1 MVSVAQ
7 GAARVGEAAAYS
19 AVQFLRFG
27 FPNDLGLGR
36 KGTDVSPRCVLS
48 GLLLAILICVVCGC
62 GESEEAKACKD
73 AQWAAKAAWAES
85 ERELRELRTW
95 LREYDVWHLQSRNPD
110 ARIAE
115 MKKSRDKKWK
125 MWVAAA
131 EASQLADEGAW
142 DAPSKA
148 VFTARQGVRSCDQ
161 AASSSPPVQKR
172 GGADASEDE
181 PEDVMVLDWY
191 TPGRR
196 ALKTCRDAG
205 QVSEAAWA
213 ACESEEPT
221 SEEEKALEE
230 KTYSFF

>member
-1 MVSVAQ
+1 
-7 GAARVGEAAAYS
+7 
-19 AVQFLRFG
+19 
-27 FPNDLGLGR
+27 LGLGG
-36 KGTDVSPRCVLS
+36 KGTDVFRKLALT
-48 GLLLAILICVVCGC
+48 GLLLVTVLGSAGGC

-73 AQWAAKAAWAES
+73 GQWAAKAAWAES
-85 ERELRELRTW
+85 ERELVELRSW

-115 MKKSRDKKWK
+115 MKKARDKKWK

-131 EASQLADEGAW
+131 ESSTAAEESAW

-148 VFTARQGVRSCDQ
+148 VFTARQGVRSCDE

-181 PEDVMVLDWY
+181 PEDVVVLDWY
-191 TPGRR
+191 TPGRK
-196 ALKTCRDAG
+196 ALKACRDAG
-205 QVSEAAWA
+205 QVSELAWT
-213 ACESEEPT
+213 ACEAQEPK

-230 KTYSFF
+230 TTYSFF